1 MTTAF
6 RTKLNKLY
14 NKLLKMAG
22 IVENTIQLSVEG
34 LRTLNADI
42 AKKVIKDDDIVDNL
56 EYELEVECL
65 SLLATQQPLAKD
77 LRLVGATLKVITD
90 LERIADHAVDISET
104 TISLQGQKLIKPLID
119 IPRMAEHAVQMLH
132 EAVTALIDED
142 LELAK
147 KVIEDDDFLDD
158 LNKQIFH
165 ELLIIMMSEP
175 RTIGQSMQLL
185 MVSMYLE
192 RIGDHA
198 TNVAEWVYYI
208 VEGKKPKN

>member
-22 IVENTIQLSVEG
+22 IVEDTIQLSVEG
-34 LRTLNADI
+34 LRTLDAEI
-42 AKKVIKDDDIVDNL
+42 AEKVIKDDDIVDSL
-56 EYELEVECL
+56 EHELEVECL

-90 LERIADHAVDISET
+90 LERIADHAVDISKI

-119 IPRMAEHAVQMLH
+119 IPRMAEYAVKMLH
-132 EAVTALIDED
+132 ESVTALINED
-142 LELAK
+142 LDLAQ
-147 KVIEDDDFLDD
+147 KVIDDDDFLDD
-158 LNKQIFH
+158 INRQIFH
-165 ELLIIMMSEP
+165 ELLILMMGDPKIIS
-175 RTIGQSMQLL
+175 QSMQLL

-198 TNVAEWVYYI
+198 TNVSEWVYYI

>member
-34 LRTLNADI
+34 LRTLNPSI
-42 AKKVIKDDDIVDNL
+42 AEKVIKDDDIVDNL
-56 EYELEVECL
+56 EHELEVECL

-104 TISLQGQKLIKPLID
+104 TLSLQDQKLIKPLID

-132 EAVTALIDED
+132 EAVSALIDED
-142 LELAK
+142 LELAR
-147 KVIEDDDFLDD
+147 KVIDDDDFLDD
-158 LNKQIFH
+158 LNTQIFH

-208 VEGKKPKN
+208 VEGKKPKK